1 LKTSRANAGD
11 GRFEVNVMN
20 EMRTQEMVSALA
32 DGELQGDA
40 FARAVEVAA
49 GNDEARDAW
58 HTYHLIGDVL
68 RSGEMAAGP
77 VPDRFLARL
86 QARLREEQSPPAFA
100 VPAQSMQLAV
110 AASRSTQHAA
120 ANEGNFRWKLLA
132 GVASLTAIGTVAWSL
147 SGTPA
152 GAGSG
157 QLAREEA
164 PAVLANTQR
173 GVMIRDARLDELL
186 AAHRQMGGASVLPAP
201 AGALRNAA
209 FEGPAR

>member
-1 LKTSRANAGD
+1 MD
-11 GRFEVNVMN
+11 GFEVNAMN

-32 DGELQGDA
+32 DGELRGEA

-49 GNDEARDAW
+49 RDGDARDAW

-68 RSGEMAAGP
+68 RSGEPGA
-77 VPDRFLARL
+77 VTQPDRFLSRL
-86 QARLREEQSPPAFA
+86 QARLLEERQPAAAAITSPQ
-100 VPAQSMQLAV
+100 VMQMVLESSQQQNV
-110 AASRSTQHAA
+110 AA
-120 ANEGNFRWKLLA
+120 NDGNFRWKVLA
-132 GVASLTAIGTVAWSL
+132 GVASLTAAGAVAWSL
-147 SGTPA
+147 SGAPA
-152 GAGSG
+152 NNTGA
-157 QLAREEA
+157 QLARTEGA
-164 PAVLANTQR
+164 PVLANTQR